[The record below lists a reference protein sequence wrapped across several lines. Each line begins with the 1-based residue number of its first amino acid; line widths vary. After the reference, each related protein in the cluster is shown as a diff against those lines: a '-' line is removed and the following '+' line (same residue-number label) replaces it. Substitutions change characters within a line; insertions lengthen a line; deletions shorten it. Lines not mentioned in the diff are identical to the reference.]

1 MFMLFVSY
9 GCAPS
14 SSYVGYSLA
23 NARGEVKTTPL
34 ILLLLL
40 SIALLFIVDKAAVND
55 DLVVGVTLPRSSSFP
70 GNLVSSLSDVVLV
83 VDIIIIIAFLFYF
96 TQKKSNS
103 NSEKL
108 SERGRVQMC
117 VRVCLS
123 LSLSLCAR
131 FVAFF
136 FPCVLCF
143 PLFRFFFFFGLFGD
157 FFSTETLNRFL
168 LHKPQSNFFPSSW
181 HT

>member
-23 NARGEVKTTPL
+23 NARGEVKTTPF
-34 ILLLLL
+34 LLLLL
-40 SIALLFIVDKAAVND
+40 SIALLFIVDKVAVID
-55 DLVVGVTLPRSSSFP
+55 DLVVVVGVVTLPRSSSFP
-70 GNLVSSLSDVVLV
+70 GNLVSSVSDVVVRV
-83 VDIIIIIAFLFYF
+83 VDVIIIIIAFLLYF

-103 NSEKL
+103 NSKKL

-136 FPCVLCF
+136 FL
-143 PLFRFFFFFGLFGD
+143 
-157 FFSTETLNRFL
+157 
-168 LHKPQSNFFPSSW
+168 
-181 HT
+181 